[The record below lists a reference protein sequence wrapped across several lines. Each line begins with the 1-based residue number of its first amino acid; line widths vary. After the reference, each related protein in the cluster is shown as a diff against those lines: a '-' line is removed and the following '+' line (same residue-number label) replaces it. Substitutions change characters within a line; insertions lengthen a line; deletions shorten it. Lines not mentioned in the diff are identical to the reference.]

1 MELVSLVKNVIL
13 AKLMKISMNKF
24 VKLLQLAVTSM
35 KLMKLIKEPSK
46 GIVAI

>member
-1 MELVSLVKNVIL
+1 MELVSLVKNVSL
-13 AKLMKISMNKF
+13 VKKISMNKF